1 MKPVDVIEV
10 RIWDTTV
17 GAMARDP
24 RLDAYVFEY
33 AEPWRERGIELAPFT
48 MPVTAAS
55 STFVFPNLDDAVF
68 HRLPGM
74 VSDALP
80 DSFGNPL
87 MDAWMAARGLR
98 KEQVTALDRL
108 AYMGR
113 RAIGALEFRPM
124 RGAATESA
132 APIEMKRLVEEAR
145 KSIRADSPNDAAS
158 PSALANIIRVGTA
171 AGGARA
177 KAVVAWNRETDE
189 LRSGQFDV
197 EPGFEHW
204 LLKFDGVGNDV
215 EPGTS
220 QSGGRREYAYY
231 QMATAAGVQ
240 MSESRLL
247 CENGR
252 AHFMTKRFDRD
263 GNRKRHV
270 QSLCALQHMSFNQ
283 RGTHAYEALFM
294 TADKLGLGVD
304 AMAQLFL
311 RMAFNV
317 AARNQD
323 DHTKNFAFMMDEG
336 GPWQLAPAY
345 DVTHTYDSNGAW
357 TSQHLM
363 SVNGKFDAITGSD
376 LLTLAS
382 RFGVPSPRS
391 LIDQIDAATSRWAE
405 FADEAELASAEVGEV
420 ERLLVR
426 LEL

>member
-17 GAMARDP
+17 GAVARDP

-33 AEPWRERGIELAPFT
+33 AEPWRRRGIELAPFT
-48 MPVTAAS
+48 MPVTAAD
-55 STFVFPNLDDAVF
+55 STFVFPGLDAAVF
-68 HRLPGM
+68 HRLPGL

-80 DSFGNPL
+80 DSFGNYL
-87 MDAWMAARGLR
+87 IDAWIAARGLR

-132 APIEMKRLVEEAR
+132 APIEMNLLVEEAR
-145 KSIRADSPNDAAS
+145 TAIQMDLSGEALTR
-158 PSALANIIRVGTA
+158 SALANITRVGTS

-177 KAVVAWNRETDE
+177 KAVVAWNRETGE

-204 LLKFDGVGNDV
+204 LLKFDGVGNDF
-215 EPGTS
+215 ELGQS
-220 QSGGRREYAYY
+220 QGHGRREYAYY
-231 QMATAAGVQ
+231 RMAMAAGVQ

-283 RGTHAYEALFM
+283 RGTHAYESLFM
-294 TADKLGLGVD
+294 TADRLGLGAD

-311 RMAFNV
+311 RTAFNV
-317 AARNQD
+317 AARNHD
-323 DHTKNFAFMMDEG
+323 DHTKNFAFIIDEG
-336 GPWQLAPAY
+336 GPWQLSPAF
-345 DVTHTYDSNGAW
+345 DVTHAYTPNGER
-357 TSQHLM
+357 THQHLM
-363 SVNGKFDAITGSD
+363 SVNGKFDAITESD

-391 LIDQIDAATSRWAE
+391 LLDQINAATSRWAE
-405 FADEAELASAEVGEV
+405 FADEAELTSADVNEV
-420 ERLLVR
+420 EGLMMILK
-426 LEL
+426 L